1 MTPEPAGEPPS
12 GHPGG
17 VLRRAHIT
25 LIGSAAGGALAILN
39 EILCARYLGVN
50 LYGLYALALILA
62 RVSESVASLGLPVGA
77 LHHVSIYRDQ
87 AQPRHVLGTIWASL
101 LPPLLIGLAFS
112 ALLWAL
118 APALARHVFDN
129 PLAAPYIRVMALAI
143 PFMGLSE
150 VMGVITRGFGHAG
163 YYVLVRNLVPPV
175 VFMALLLAIRSL
187 EADPVWV
194 SGAFA
199 TAYAMAALAGA
210 ACVVIVA
217 GRTLFRERPLFP
229 FRALYAYSAPVL
241 LNNMLYLV
249 IACTPILMLGA
260 LQTDRE
266 VGIFRACM
274 QIVIPF
280 DMFVMA
286 FNAAV
291 GHLYPVL
298 HSNNRREEL
307 AALVERTTRWMSLP
321 ALGLLLVITLDRH
334 DLLGLMGPGF
344 LAGAPALFVLA
355 FGHAILCATGSA
367 GFLLVMSG
375 RQKYETLNA
384 AVAAVLCVV
393 LNLALVGSHGAV
405 GAAFA
410 TTMACLLISV
420 LRVSQVRRLMGIRI
434 VGRPLV
440 RIVVLAAATA
450 LAVSAASGYLPI
462 GEGHGLAGLAIRIAV
477 IATLFAALYWI
488 AGLDPEER
496 RAVRD
501 LVRGYFLARRAP
513 PP

>member
-1 MTPEPAGEPPS
+1 MTPEPDGERPP
-12 GHPGG
+12 GHPGD
-17 VLRRAHIT
+17 VLRRANIT
-25 LIGSAAGGALAILN
+25 LIGSAAGGVLAIVN
-39 EILCARYLGVN
+39 EVLCARYLGVN
-50 LYGLYALALILA
+50 TYGLYALALIIA
-62 RVSESVASLGLPVGA
+62 RVSESVSSLGLPVGA
-77 LHHVSIYRDQ
+77 LHHVSIWRDRK
-87 AQPRHVLGTIWASL
+87 QPRLLLGTIWASL
-101 LPPLLIGLAFS
+101 LPPLLIGLLFA

-118 APALARHVFDN
+118 APALARDVFDN
-129 PLAAPYIRVMALAI
+129 PRAAPFIRVMALAI

-163 YYVLVRNLVPPV
+163 YYVLVRNVVPPV
-175 VFMALLLAIRSL
+175 VFMVLLLSITSL
-187 EADPVWV
+187 RAEPAWV
-194 SGAFA
+194 GGAFGA
-199 TAYAMAALAGA
+199 AYLVAALTGMV
-210 ACVVIVA
+210 CLVKVG
-217 GRTLFRERPLFP
+217 GRALFRERPQFP

-249 IACTPILMLGA
+249 IACAPILMLGV

-298 HSNNRREEL
+298 HSNGRRDEL

-334 DLLGLMGPGF
+334 DLLGLMGPDFVSG
-344 LAGAPALFVLA
+344 GQALLVLA

-375 RQKYETLNA
+375 RQVYETLNA
-384 AVAAVLCVV
+384 AVAAALCVA
-393 LNLALVGSHGAV
+393 LGLALIGTQGAV

-420 LRVSQVRRLMGIRI
+420 LRVVQVRRLMDIRI
-434 VGRPLV
+434 VGRPLAV
-440 RIVVLAAATA
+440 ILALAGATA
-450 LAVSAASGYLPI
+450 VAISVASAYLPV
-462 GEGHGLAGLAIRIAV
+462 GEGRGIPGLLVRVALVTALF
-477 IATLFAALYWI
+477 ATLYWFF
-488 AGLDPEER
+488 GLDRDDR
-496 RAVRD
+496 RAVRGLLRD
-501 LVRGYFLARRAP
+501 RLSRPRPY
-513 PP
+513 